1 MNSGTKSGQDLVR
14 NGVPHGSVV
23 GQIVLNFFINDI
35 NDGIKCA
42 LSQSAENMVLGGV
55 DDTGCHLK
63 RPPYAGEM
71 GKQEPHRVQQ
81 RKMPNPR

>member
-35 NDGIKCA
+35 NDGIECA

-55 DDTGCHLK
+55 DDTLDLVRLPFEKTSLSWRNGQ
-63 RPPYAGEM
+63 AGTS
-71 GKQEPHRVQQ
+71 
-81 RKMPNPR
+81 

>member
-23 GQIVLNFFINDI
+23 GQIVLNFFINNI

-55 DDTGCHLK
+55 DDTLDLVRLPFEKTSLSWRNGQ
-63 RPPYAGEM
+63 AGTS
-71 GKQEPHRVQQ
+71 
-81 RKMPNPR
+81 